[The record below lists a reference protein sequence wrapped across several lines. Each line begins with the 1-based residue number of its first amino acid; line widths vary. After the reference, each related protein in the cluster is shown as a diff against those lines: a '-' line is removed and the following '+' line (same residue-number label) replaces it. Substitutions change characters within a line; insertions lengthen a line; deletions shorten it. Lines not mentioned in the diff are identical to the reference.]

1 MLQNCH
7 ALVKLKC
14 TENKS
19 ILIEKKVW
27 VCLLK
32 IFVKVHNFSNSGEIH

>member
-14 TENKS
+14 TENKG
-19 ILIEKKVW
+19 ILIEKNVR

-32 IFVKVHNFSNSGEIH
+32 KFVKVHNFSNSGEIY